1 MSALRIFSAPP
12 PNLLETNARDLA
24 KLLGGPALIHFSGRQ
39 NRAPLAVVALLHGNE
54 TSGWTATARFLKKQ
68 RGILPRP
75 LMLLLANL
83 RAAEWGEAG
92 ARFLPDGAD
101 WNRVWTTT
109 GGDSHGMA
117 FARAA
122 MDEFRRAKIWAG
134 LDLHN
139 NTGRNPLYAAVFRNR
154 RRTES
159 AKLAAGFSGV
169 VVETEMPRGTC
180 MEALSTLAPA
190 ATLECGTPGSR
201 LGISRAESF
210 LGEILAREKP
220 PQNPPEKILRT
231 IAKVRLPSRHSVA
244 FGDSDAADIVISS
257 AVERWNFHELRAGF
271 VFARLREGVSATAK
285 FIAVDG
291 KGADVFGRYFA
302 LDGGRIRA
310 ARPFIPAMLT
320 ANEKA
325 ARDDCLC
332 YIMENG
338 V

>member
-12 PNLLETNARDLA
+12 PGLLETEARDLA
-24 KLLGGPALIHFSGRQ
+24 KLLGGPALIHFPGKH

-54 TSGWTATARFLKKQ
+54 TSGWAATVRLLKKR
-68 RGILPRP
+68 RGPPPRP

-83 RAAEWGEAG
+83 RAAESGV
-92 ARFLPDGAD
+92 RFLPGGAD
-101 WNRVWTTT
+101 WNRVWAET
-109 GGDSHGMA
+109 GGGDAHGMA

-154 RRTES
+154 GKSAS
-159 AKLAAGFSGV
+159 AKLAAGFSGI
-169 VVETEMPRGTC
+169 VVETAMPRGTC

-190 ATLECGTPGSR
+190 ATLECGTPGSAP
-201 LGISRAESF
+201 GISRAASF
-210 LGEILAREKP
+210 MEEILECERP
-220 PQNPPEKILRT
+220 PRNPPEKVLRT
-231 IAKVRLPSRHSVA
+231 IAKVRLPARHSVV
-244 FGDSDAADIVISS
+244 FGDSPGRADIMISS
-257 AVERWNFHELRAGF
+257 AVERWNFRKLRDGF

-285 FIAVDG
+285 FITVDG
-291 KGADVFGRYFA
+291 DGADVFGRYFTV
-302 LDGGRIRA
+302 DGGKIRA

-332 YIMENG
+332 YIMEEH
-338 V
+338 